1 MIVIVITSCILFF
14 LLNLSATSEKHLI
27 YNKEETRTNCAK
39 QMDRYKI
46 RSPTEH
52 YCLLYAVT
60 PNKLQGNR
68 ISIIGGVSQS

>member
-14 LLNLSATSEKHLI
+14 LLNLSATSEKYPI

-39 QMDRYKI
+39 QMDKYKI

-60 PNKLQGNR
+60 PNRNAGQ
-68 ISIIGGVSQS
+68 